1 LAGPAGAG
9 GSGDRSFATEPSVVA
24 EQAGMVAAAWS
35 PPGAPVSWRLTAA
48 QFETLGSDPE
58 LLAIAATIP
67 PDRLPPLLFEAAATF
82 LVLELAPRPLRDSF
96 PRVGEPQ
103 PPIAAG
109 FREEYRAFCLDH
121 RERLTE
127 LCAEHRYQMNE
138 VGRCA
143 DVVPALQ
150 AAAGGRE
157 IVLVDVGTGA
167 GLALNLDRYRYV
179 FRGEGGAVT
188 TTGSTE
194 SDVVIETQLR
204 GDGVPPVGPALPSV
218 VDRVGIDVEPLDLG
232 DQAVRDWLAACIPQ
246 EIGAVTRFHSAIEVA
261 LAHPARMLRGDA
273 CALLPQ
279 VLDGIPEGPLVC
291 VMDSYVH
298 VFFAPEDLRRFRAQ
312 LDRAGSRRDVDWIS
326 IDPLV
331 PMGREATRSVLG
343 LPVPPSLIERN
354 REEGVFGVVGR
365 LSYRGGRRSGALL
378 GLAHP
383 SAAWLEWLP
392 PGGAGPAPPV
402 VGDRDAVA

>member
-1 LAGPAGAG
+1 MAESAEAG
-9 GSGDRSFATEPSVVA
+9 GSGDRAFATEPSVVA

-35 PPGAPVSWRLTAA
+35 PPGAPASWRLTAA
-48 QFETLGSDPE
+48 QFEALASDPE

-67 PDRLPPLLFEAAATF
+67 PARLPPLLFEAAATF
-82 LVLELAPRPLRDSF
+82 LVLELEPRPLRDIF

-103 PPIAAG
+103 PPIDAR
-109 FREEYRAFCLDH
+109 FRDEYRAFCLDH
-121 RERLTE
+121 SEQLIE

-150 AAAGGRE
+150 AAAEGRE

-179 FRGEGGAVT
+179 FRGPGGAVAT
-188 TTGSTE
+188 SGSADSE
-194 SDVVIETQLR
+194 VVIETQLR

-218 VDRVGIDVEPLDLG
+218 VDRVGIDVEPLDLADPG
-232 DQAVRDWLAACIPQ
+232 VRDWLAACIPQ

-261 LAHPARMLRGDA
+261 LAHPARMVRGDA
-273 CALLPQ
+273 CTLLPQ
-279 VLDGIPEGPLVC
+279 VLGDIPDGPLVC

-298 VFFAPEDLRRFRAQ
+298 VFFAPDDLRRFRAEV
-312 LDRAGSRRDVDWIS
+312 DRAGSRRDLDWIS

-331 PMGREATRSVLG
+331 PMGREATHSVLG
-343 LPVPPSLIERN
+343 LPVPTSLIERN
-354 REEGVFGVVGR
+354 RAEGVFGVVGR

-392 PGGAGPAPPV
+392 VSEAGPPPPE
-402 VGDRDAVA
+402 VGDRGAVA